1 MHGNLCR
8 VPTQKVYFNCVVNLQ
23 ISGISFSTSN
33 PCLHSIMCWKIHAYI
48 LLCAGNT
55 CLHSIM
61 GWESMCTLHYV
72 LGIHAYIPL
81 CTGNPCPRTFHYLL
95 GIHAYI
101 PLRAG
106 NLWLHSIM
114 CWESMHTFH
123 YVLGIHIGHAF
134 FKIKKFLAWGLFV
147 FLDKKPDYKQIFF
160 SIFQ

>member
-1 MHGNLCR
+1 M
-8 VPTQKVYFNCVVNLQ
+8 PTFHYVL
-23 ISGISFSTSN
+23 GN
-33 PCLHSIMCWKIHAYI
+33 PCLHSIMCWEYMLTFHYGLGIHVYI
-48 LLCAGNT
+48 ALCVGNPCLNSIMCWESMPSYIPLFAGNP
-55 CLHSIM
+55 CLHSNM
-61 GWESMCTLHYV
+61 CWESM
-72 LGIHAYIPL
+72 P
-81 CTGNPCPRTFHYLL
+81 TFHNVL

-106 NLWLHSIM
+106 NPWLHSIM